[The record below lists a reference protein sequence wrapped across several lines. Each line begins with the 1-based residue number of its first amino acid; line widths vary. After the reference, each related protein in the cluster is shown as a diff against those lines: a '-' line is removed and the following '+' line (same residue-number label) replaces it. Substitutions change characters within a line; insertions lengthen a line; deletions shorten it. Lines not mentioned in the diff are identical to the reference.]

1 MRKLF
6 RSRFPEGGKHP
17 VPVIRVVG
25 HILRIPQRRFLF
37 VGAAAP
43 PQEQC
48 FKSRAIAFREG
59 FGGPAAEQRIGQQL
73 RRELLVRQ
81 EIRLEQLLLEQPA
94 RHDSEPFLK
103 QQFPPSLAL
112 SGS

>member
-37 VGAAAP
+37 IGLAAP

-59 FGGPAAEQRIGQQL
+59 FGGPAAEQQL